1 MNTSPQQLPRGLQK
15 PLEWAEDTNQATRV
29 DGPSESAA
37 PSGALALAS
46 CWALRSLADHLAKV
60 TSTVRTHGGHGWTYE
75 DEIAELH
82 RAAAEIEHLR
92 GALAAILHEWQ
103 TQSEACA
110 DNSAVA
116 HRMAQLARKALW
128 PNTVSGTPS
137 R

>member
-60 TSTVRTHGGHGWTYE
+60 TSTVRTHGGHGWTYDQLIGRIIDTASE
-75 DEIAELH
+75 RWEQ
-82 RAAAEIEHLR
+82 RA
-92 GALAAILHEWQ
+92 
-103 TQSEACA
+103 TF
-110 DNSAVA
+110 
-116 HRMAQLARKALW
+116 
-128 PNTVSGTPS
+128 
-137 R
+137 

>member
-60 TSTVRTHGGHGWTYE
+60 TSTVRTHGGHGCLFIVGVGVGVEFAFQHGYNVTE
-75 DEIAELH
+75 LVKLRLAPAE
-82 RAAAEIEHLR
+82 
-92 GALAAILHEWQ
+92 
-103 TQSEACA
+103 
-110 DNSAVA
+110 
-116 HRMAQLARKALW
+116 
-128 PNTVSGTPS
+128 
-137 R
+137 